1 MKLEPLQLNSAL
13 LAQPTIPQ
21 AVPKGLDMAKIE
33 ETAQDFEAMF
43 ISEMMKPIF
52 ESVKVDE
59 TFGGGKGEEI
69 FRGFVRDEY
78 AKTMASV
85 QSIGIAD
92 QVKEQLIEMQTRAND
107 PALARNMHGTSKELT
122 GDRDV

>member
-21 AVPKGLDMAKIE
+21 SPPKGMDMERIN

-43 ISEMMKPIF
+43 LSEMMKPMF
-52 ESVKVDE
+52 EAVKVDE
-59 TFGGGKGEEI
+59 TFGGGKGEEM
-69 FRGFVRDEY
+69 FRGFIRDEY
-78 AKTMASV
+78 AKTMTSV

-92 QVKEQLIEMQTRAND
+92 QVKEQLIEMQTRADN

-122 GDRDV
+122 GDSDV